1 MSNRILNIAKSQ
13 KRCFSCPAANTS
25 IFFFFASNHRF
36 DVVCT
41 QKINSAH
48 SIILY
53 WKLETSHEMA
63 SVDWP
68 KNPAWLLSKNE
79 RENETRCV
87 TVVSLLHKVVSVV
100 LLDFMQVS
108 SVNYGKTRSHL
119 ASKYSWWVIVL

>member
-41 QKINSAH
+41 QKINRRVKSDHFCAH

-68 KNPAWLLSKNE
+68 KNPA
-79 RENETRCV
+79 
-87 TVVSLLHKVVSVV
+87 
-100 LLDFMQVS
+100 
-108 SVNYGKTRSHL
+108 
-119 ASKYSWWVIVL
+119 

>member
-13 KRCFSCPAANTS
+13 KRCFSCPAANTF

-41 QKINSAH
+41 QKINRRVRKVI
-48 SIILY
+48 IILY

-68 KNPAWLLSKNE
+68 KNPA
-79 RENETRCV
+79 
-87 TVVSLLHKVVSVV
+87 
-100 LLDFMQVS
+100 
-108 SVNYGKTRSHL
+108 
-119 ASKYSWWVIVL
+119 